1 MKACRICLR
10 MKSFTKFHR
19 KPGVLGSRDAVCKD
33 CRNLKDRENRARR
46 KEAKENPV
54 PEEAAK
60 EAGTGS

>member
-33 CRNLKDRENRARR
+33 CRNQKDRENRARR
-46 KEAKENPV
+46 KEAKARCE
-54 PEEAAK
+54 
-60 EAGTGS
+60 S